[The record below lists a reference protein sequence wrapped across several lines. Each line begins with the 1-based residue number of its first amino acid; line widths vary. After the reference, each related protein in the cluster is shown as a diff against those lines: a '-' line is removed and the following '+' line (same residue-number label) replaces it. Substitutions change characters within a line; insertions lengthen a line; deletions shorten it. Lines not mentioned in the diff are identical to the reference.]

1 MLDEATLTN
10 ALDSFIAEGWIT
22 GDALLLKSGKEA
34 TAYRCAAEPAT
45 DQAFFVAKIYR
56 DQESRGFKNDAVY
69 RAGQYIRDSHMR
81 RAMANKSRVGREFQ
95 FSSWVGAEYAT
106 LHLLHGAGAAVPRPV
121 AQAANAILMEYV
133 GDEEGPAPPLQ
144 RVDVAPLDAH
154 RLFSLLLRQV
164 ELWLR
169 CDRIHGDL
177 SAYNILY
184 WRGVL
189 TVIDFPQAVDPRANP
204 NACGLLA
211 RDITNVARY
220 FSRFGVSSEPALLA
234 DRIWTRYLRVEL

>member
-1 MLDEATLTN
+1 MCIR
-10 ALDSFIAEGWIT
+10 DST

-34 TAYRCAAEPAT
+34 TAYRCAAELT
-45 DQAFFVAKIYR
+45 SGQAFFVAKVYR

-95 FSSWVGAEYAT
+95 FSSWVGAEYTT
-106 LHLLHGAGAAVPRPV
+106 LCLLHTAGAAVPQPV
-121 AQAANAILMEYV
+121 AQATNAILMEHL
-133 GDEEGPAPPLQ
+133 GDDEGPAPPLQ
-144 RVDVAPLDAH
+144 RVDLALPEAH
-154 RLFSLLLRQV
+154 HLLAFVLQQV

-169 CDRIHGDL
+169 CDRVHGDL

-184 WRGVL
+184 WRGAL
-189 TVIDFPQAVDPRANP
+189 TVIDFPQAIDPRANP
-204 NACGLLA
+204 HAYELLA

-220 FSRFGVSSEPALLA
+220 FSRFGVPAEPALLA
-234 DRIWTRYLRVEL
+234 DRMWTRYLRAEL

>member
-1 MLDEATLTN
+1 MLEEATLTS
-10 ALDSFIAEGWIT
+10 ALDPFIAGGWIT

-34 TAYRCAAEPAT
+34 TAYRCAAEAAT
-45 DQAFFVAKIYR
+45 GHASFVAKVYR

-106 LHLLHGAGAAVPRPV
+106 LRLLHGAGAAVPRPV

-144 RVDVAPLDAH
+144 RVDLAPDEA
-154 RLFSLLLRQV
+154 RTLFSLLMGQV

-184 WRGVL
+184 WRGAL
-189 TVIDFPQAVDPRANP
+189 TVIDVPQAVDPRANP
-204 NACGLLA
+204 HAYDLLA
-211 RDITNVARY
+211 RDIANVARY
-220 FSRFGVSSEPALLA
+220 FGRFSVPSEPALLA
-234 DRIWTRYLRVEL
+234 DRMWTRYLRAEL